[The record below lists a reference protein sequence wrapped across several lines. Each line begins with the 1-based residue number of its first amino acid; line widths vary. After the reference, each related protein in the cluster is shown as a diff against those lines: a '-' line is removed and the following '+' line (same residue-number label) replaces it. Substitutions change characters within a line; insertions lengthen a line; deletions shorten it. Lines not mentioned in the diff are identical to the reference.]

1 MESCQRRLQHRSGL
15 LVPVLLSP
23 LLLSNPLPSIS
34 VCLIYF
40 RGNEGKT
47 REVGGGWDGEE
58 SQKENHGRKEK
69 VDWMVD
75 WMEKRGE
82 QRPEGV
88 RKEETG
94 VEPCWTTARM
104 SAPAW

>member
-1 MESCQRRLQHRSGL
+1 M
-15 LVPVLLSP
+15 
-23 LLLSNPLPSIS
+23 
-34 VCLIYF
+34 CLIYF
-40 RGNEGKT
+40 RGNEGKK
-47 REVGGGWDGEE
+47 REVRGGWDGEE

-82 QRPEGV
+82 QRPKGV

-94 VEPCWTTARM
+94 VEPCWATARM
-104 SAPAW
+104 SAPAWGLGELKVGSPVLSRSQGFSCSFGWFS